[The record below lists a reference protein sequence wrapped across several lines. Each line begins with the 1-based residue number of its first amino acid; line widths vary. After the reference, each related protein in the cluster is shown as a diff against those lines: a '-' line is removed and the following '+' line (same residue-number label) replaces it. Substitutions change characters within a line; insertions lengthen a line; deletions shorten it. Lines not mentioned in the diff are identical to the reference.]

1 MAAIEKRFSVGNLV
15 TIVVLI
21 ATTSGAW
28 YSTQHQ
34 VVANKDATNALAA
47 SIRSESEAR
56 SKADSAL
63 EVRVRPLEL
72 QAARSDERFNSVL
85 QVLGRIEA
93 RLERMERGGGR

>member
-1 MAAIEKRFSVGNLV
+1 MAAIEKRFSIGNLV
-15 TIVVLI
+15 TIGVLVVT
-21 ATTSGAW
+21 AAGAW
-28 YSTQHQ
+28 YSTSGQ
-34 VVANKDATNALAA
+34 VVANKEAVSALAA